1 MRLHVDAVSPESL
14 AAKAGSRPGVTLRGV
29 DVLNSCQ
36 YLDTNMGRRSTIKK
50 DVIAEPAERR
60 RYDSRVRRAQV
71 DETRARILAAGSE
84 LAHRASRW
92 DWSDLTAR
100 TIAAQAGVS
109 ERTVYRHFSTE
120 RQLHEALMRRLEQEA
135 GVSYEEVRIDD
146 LPAAASRLF
155 ATLPSFAVPPIF
167 VQRDPTFVASGQR
180 RCDAIVRALGEV
192 THTWPEAERH
202 MAAAVLDLL
211 WTPFSYERLVAN
223 WGFDAAG
230 ATRAVTWAMEVF
242 ITAIRDGSRPLPEAK
257 LPQKRKRQSPTPRS
271 N

>member
-1 MRLHVDAVSPESL
+1 MRCISTLSALKVVSRE
-14 AAKAGSRPGVTLRGV
+14 AAYYPRVTLHGV

-36 YLDTNMGRRSTIKK
+36 YLDTNMGTRSTTKK
-50 DVIAEPAERR
+50 DVVAEPGERR
-60 RYDSRVRRAQV
+60 RYDSRVRRAQA

-92 DWSDLTAR
+92 DWTDLTAR
-100 TIAAQAGVS
+100 TIAAHAGVS

-135 GVSYEEVRIDD
+135 GVSYEEVGIDD

-167 VQRDPTFVASGQR
+167 VQRDPTFVASGER
-180 RCDAIVRALGEV
+180 RCEAIVRAISEV

-211 WTPFSYERLVAN
+211 WTPFSYERLVSN

-230 ATRAVTWAMEVF
+230 ASRAVTWAMEVF
-242 ITAIRDGSRPLPEAK
+242 IGAIRDGSRPAPGTPA
-257 LPQKRKRQSPTPRS
+257 PHKRKRRS
-271 N
+271 RA